1 MRALL
6 IPIVLPVLLIAAAIP
21 VRATGHAHDAVA
33 AVATASAPRW
43 PTDAPLRAGMAR
55 IRASVDALQHA
66 GHGHLDAGQLTA
78 LASSVQREIRFIVA
92 NCRLEPRAEA
102 ALHPILGTLGEG
114 AQAQALQSTPP
125 DLSRIPAMR
134 AALRAYARQFD
145 DPGMGG
151 TGPAQPD

>member
-1 MRALL
+1 MRPLL

-21 VRATGHAHDAVA
+21 VRATGHAHDAVL

-92 NCRLEPRAEA
+92 NCTLEPRADA
-102 ALHPILGTLGEG
+102 VLHPILGTLGEG
-114 AQAQALQSTPP
+114 AQALQSTPP

-145 DPGMGG
+145 DPGVGG